1 MVVGLCIQ
9 SPAYRR
15 NKTAIVHVQLWH
27 LDPVWLEISQHLAL
41 PLWTSRGKRQN
52 TDSFVP
58 LLWGLISSCLAE
70 PKHSPF
76 MLHNTPL
83 GEFSRGKK
91 NYTHTHTH
99 THKTKIK
106 ECLHFLTVM
115 TTFLRLLWGQTQVH
129 TEEHLAEN
137 LAQSVCLGNV
147 GCYHDIFTISSPLL
161 LQDIEI
167 YYHWGFWK
175 LG

>member
-27 LDPVWLEISQHLAL
+27 LDPVWLEISQQLAL
-41 PLWTSRGKRQN
+41 PLWTSWGKRQN
-52 TDSFVP
+52 TDSLVP

-76 MLHNTPL
+76 MLHNTPRPL

-99 THKTKIK
+99 T
-106 ECLHFLTVM
+106 
-115 TTFLRLLWGQTQVH
+115 QTQNPGVPPLSH
-129 TEEHLAEN
+129 CHDHLPKVIVRTDPSSYRRALSRE
-137 LAQSVCLGNV
+137 LGSKCV
-147 GCYHDIFTISSPLL
+147 FRKCWLLSWLLSLYHRH
-161 LQDIEI
+161 
-167 YYHWGFWK
+167 YYYRI
-175 LG
+175 